1 MTRRIT
7 MTDVARR
14 AGVHYTTVSMA
25 LRNHPRLPA
34 ATRERLR
41 ALAEEMGYRPD
52 PVLQALNDYRG
63 RLKPRRQIATI
74 AYITNFDSRWGWK
87 QVWPDAEFY
96 AGAERRASDL
106 GYQLEH
112 FWLGE
117 PGLTPHRLSDVLH
130 ARGIT
135 GIVIASHR
143 YEAKTPLAF
152 EWAKFCGVKI
162 ESFPQEPALHNV
174 STDRHSAIRIAV
186 RQAKA
191 AGYRRIGFAMHP
203 LWDLNADLAWSAGF
217 LAEQQRIAPDE
228 RLPIFMFPESTW
240 LQGNDSRD
248 QAAARDSFQ
257 AWLRRHQP
265 DCLISTSSFVK
276 SHLDAMGI
284 FVPRDLAFADILL
297 PQSDGKVAG
306 VRQNCRRVGEVA
318 IEILASQLQQNAFGV
333 PELPNATLVEST
345 WFDGESLPKR
355 SANTYAPDTA
365 AMIAVGE

>member
-7 MTDVARR
+7 MNDVARR

-74 AYITNFDSRWGWK
+74 AYVTNFDSRWGWK
-87 QVWPDAEFY
+87 QVWPDSEFY

-117 PGLTPHRLSDVLH
+117 PGLSHHRLSDVLH

-143 YEAKTPLAF
+143 YEANAPLAF
-152 EWAKFCGVKI
+152 DWTKFCGVKI
-162 ESFPQEPALHNV
+162 EAFPQEPALHHV
-174 STDRHSAIRIAV
+174 SNDRHSAIRIAV
-186 RQAKA
+186 RQVKA

-217 LAEQQRIAPDE
+217 LAEQQLIASEDRVPM
-228 RLPIFMFPESTW
+228 FMFPEPTGFSATESHSESSVRESFQTW
-240 LQGNDSRD
+240 LTRY
-248 QAAARDSFQ
+248 
-257 AWLRRHQP
+257 QP
-265 DCLISTSSFVK
+265 DCLISTSAFVK
-276 SHLDAMGI
+276 THLDALGI
-284 FVPRDLAFADILL
+284 SIPRDLAFADILL
-297 PQSDGKVAG
+297 PQSDGRVAG
-306 VRQNCRRVGEVA
+306 VRQNSRRVGEVA
-318 IEILASQLQQNAFGV
+318 IEILASQLQQHAFGV
-333 PELPNATLVEST
+333 PELPNATLIEST
-345 WFDGESLPKR
+345 WCDGDSLPKR
-355 SANTYAPDTA
+355 RTSVYPSETGAVL
-365 AMIAVGE
+365 AVGE